1 MNITFTFNGKEYTGD
16 LSKVQGAG
24 DCSVYHLMIDNYYK
38 GRL

>member
-24 DCSVYHLMIDNYYK
+24 DTSV
-38 GRL
+38 